1 MRGHSRAY
9 QRNVGQASSLALEFG
24 HFLPVS
30 RRETLEFGQLTV
42 MIRAT
47 ADFVPH
53 FVAHFVA
60 QGLEPRHHGA
70 DPA

>member
-1 MRGHSRAY
+1 M
-9 QRNVGQASSLALEFG
+9 N
-24 HFLPVS
+24 
-30 RRETLEFGQLTV
+30 
-42 MIRAT
+42 RAT